1 MTREVSLTIFSTV
14 LPRALFKT
22 QPKVYGGAFLQ
33 K

>member
-22 QPKVYGGAFLQ
+22 QPKVYGEAFLQ